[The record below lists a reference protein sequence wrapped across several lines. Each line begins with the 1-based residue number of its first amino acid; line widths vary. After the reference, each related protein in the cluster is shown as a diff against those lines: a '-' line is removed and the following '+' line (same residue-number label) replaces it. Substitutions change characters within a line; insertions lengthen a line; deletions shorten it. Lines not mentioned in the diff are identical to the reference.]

1 MGAPDVPGLL
11 RRLGRLLAGVPLP
24 GEGEERYQVERLA
37 RNRRNVRATVLA
49 LAPAHLLAFAL
60 YWPPGGPL
68 PHLPEFRATVCLANL
83 LIVPLA
89 LGLAALVTWV
99 EPRRWPGRWRGWGTD
114 LFALIYVLFST
125 GLSINAQRVNG
136 NINVFTLTM
145 LALGLLLRQRAWA
158 TLLVMGTGLAALVGG
173 IMWVQPVR
181 DLQVMAL
188 SPAVAVT
195 ALAFVMA
202 RINVATA
209 RAELAARMLIERQGA
224 ELTQSHAELG
234 ALNQELEQRV
244 RSQVDEIVARAR
256 EIEKLNQHLR
266 AQVIDRSRQLAQALK
281 SLGPRTQ
288 HTLEPGQTI
297 DGRVE
302 IRGRLGSGAMGDV
315 YRGADRIL
323 ERDVAVKVLRPDSGV
338 SSDIWVRFA
347 AEAEAAAAVHHPCV
361 VHTLHVG
368 VTEDGR
374 LYQLQELIDG
384 INLATTLVEGERW
397 PALAAARIGAR
408 VADALAAAHAAGVVH
423 RDVKPSNVMITTRAP
438 GVHLLDFGVSKS
450 REPGA
455 AAAGATG
462 RNDMVGTPIYMA
474 PEQISAPETVAAP
487 CDVYA
492 LGVLLHE
499 LVAGKPPFVGNAA
512 RLLEQHLTAPAPRLP
527 EELAPP
533 ALSALIQRC
542 LAKAPGARPTAREL
556 AAELGALAD
565 AAGIPAAELLE
576 RPRLPEG
583 ANAKVVAT
591 GETVRLQPGNVSR

>member
-60 YWPPGGPL
+60 YWPAGGPIQ
-68 PHLPEFRATVCLANL
+68 HLPEFRATVCLANL

-99 EPRRWPGRWRGWGTD
+99 EPRWWPGRWRGWGTD

-125 GLSINAQRVNG
+125 GLSINAQRING

-158 TLLVMGTGLAALVGG
+158 TLLVMGTGLCTLVVG

-188 SPAVAVT
+188 SPAIAVS

-202 RINVATA
+202 RINVATT

-224 ELTQSHAELG
+224 ELSQSHAELG

-244 RSQVDEIVARAR
+244 QSQVEEIVARAR

-347 AEAEAAAAVHHPCV
+347 AEAEAAAAVQHPCV
-361 VHTLHVG
+361 VPTLHVG
-368 VTEDGR
+368 ITEAGR
-374 LYQLQELIDG
+374 LYQLQDLVEG
-384 INLATTLVEGERW
+384 TTLAATLVQGERW

-408 VADALAAAHAAGVVH
+408 LADALAAAHDVGVVH
-423 RDVKPSNVMITTRAP
+423 RDVKPGNVMISTHAP
-438 GVHLLDFGVSKS
+438 GLHLLDFGVSRS
-450 REPGA
+450 LDGLN
-455 AAAGATG
+455 AGATG
-462 RNDMVGTPIYMA
+462 HAVMVGTPVYMS
-474 PEQISAPETVAAP
+474 PEQIAAPDTVAPPA
-487 CDVYA
+487 DVYA
-492 LGVLLHE
+492 LGVLMYELIKGQPPFMGDVGSLLHLHVHQPAPELPAALAPAALAE
-499 LVAGKPPFVGNAA
+499 LVA
-512 RLLEQHLTAPAPRLP
+512 
-527 EELAPP
+527 
-533 ALSALIQRC
+533 RC
-542 LAKAPGARPTAREL
+542 LAKQPAARPTAHEVAEAL
-556 AAELGALAD
+556 AALAD
-565 AAGIPAAELLE
+565 AAGVAAVEALP
-576 RPRLPEG
+576 RPVRAVGTLDSG
-583 ANAKVVAT
+583 D
-591 GETVRLQPGNVSR
+591 TVRLDASR